1 MAYDFAKACGTSHE
15 DIVLCIPPLERLDD
29 DGAQVEVALNGS
41 SGLRNG
47 VYPNDSYY
55 ALQRERTL
63 SNDDVALLYERA
75 LRQGAV
81 FDQYDGDAC
90 VGHMIS
96 LRAPVSFTNF
106 RVMPD
111 FDEAVPGPA
120 LTHDIIDD
128 QVSAL
133 QQGAQGR
140 LAFQRAHDKHI
151 VDTAQAGQLRYSA
164 ALGEVEQVDMF
175 VVAHVDA
182 TTVELASSET
192 WIDRSTPGVNAH
204 VPAYVGADTAVAT
217 FGNSTD
223 ALTMLDI
230 DQLCR
235 VAGDDVIVDAEAM
248 NMDGQ
253 PLDEHVLIIPVTAN
267 MRCDG
272 ALLQCDVASAVRREN
287 PVDVADFHALHTAQY
302 KGRIAAEKAL
312 GSHYFDDPY
321 GQAFSMPRPRPTEQ
335 ELRTSYV
342 TYGGVS
348 SDDMRAREASQSGNR
363 ASVAQR
369 VSRYHAS
376 RGGAT
381 FAAQNEGWQ
390 VCE

>member
-1 MAYDFAKACGTSHE
+1 MAYDFAKACGSSHE
-15 DIVLCIPPLERLDD
+15 DIVLCIPPLEQLGD

-41 SGLRNG
+41 SGLRDG

-55 ALQRERTL
+55 MLQRERTL
-63 SNDDVALLYERA
+63 SNDEVALLYERA

-81 FDQYDGDAC
+81 FDQYDGDTC
-90 VGHMIS
+90 VGHMVS

-106 RVMPD
+106 RVVPD
-111 FDEAVPGPA
+111 FAEATVGPM

-128 QVSAL
+128 QVVAL
-133 QQGAQGR
+133 QEGARGR
-140 LAFQRAHDKHI
+140 LEFQRAHDKHI
-151 VDTAQAGQLRYSA
+151 ADKARAGELRYSA
-164 ALGEVEQVDMF
+164 PPGVINQVDAF
-175 VVAHVDA
+175 VVAHIDA
-182 TTVELASSET
+182 TTGQLTSSET
-192 WIDRSTPGVNAH
+192 WIDRSTPDANSH
-204 VPAYVGADTAVAT
+204 VPVHVGADTAVAT

-223 ALTMLDI
+223 ALTMSDI

-235 VAGDDVIVDAEAM
+235 VAGDDVIADTAAM

-272 ALLQCDVASAVRREN
+272 ALLQCDVASAARRDS
-287 PVDVADFHALHTAQY
+287 PVDVVDFHALHTAQY
-302 KGRIAAEKAL
+302 KGRIAAEKSLA
-312 GSHYFDDPY
+312 SHYFEDPY
-321 GQAFSMPRPRPTEQ
+321 GKAFSMPRPQPTEQ

-342 TYGGVS
+342 TYGGAS
-348 SDDMRAREASQSGNR
+348 SDDMRAREGARGGDRQ
-363 ASVAQR
+363 SVAQR
-369 VSRYHAS
+369 VSQYHAS
-376 RGGAT
+376 RGGVT